1 MQAGLVRAAWR
12 LEVLGLTHATGAFNM
27 DWIKI
32 HLAQCECNPLV
43 SNVGALDAEVSKE
56 LRPAPSTFPLRG
68 SVGGREGAETAAT
81 ATEVG
86 VGGACVRQ

>member
-1 MQAGLVRAAWR
+1 
-12 LEVLGLTHATGAFNM
+12 M

-68 SVGGREGAETAAT
+68 SVGGREGGSGNGCNRDRSGCWWRVRAT
-81 ATEVG
+81 IKTTFVNYGSVTPRLAY
-86 VGGACVRQ
+86 AHKQ